1 MPEHKDIQDPDIHE
15 PKGTAS
21 AIEGQVFVADG
32 LGSGLYKV
40 LPPAAG
46 TVSQGAY
53 FYQDVATQTTPVAL
67 TTPGVEYDL
76 PNDAAGAASINFPLE
91 GLSEMWDET
100 TSRFIFNEG
109 DVLSIGDVVDFRL
122 DIEVTTTTV
131 NTAITVVI
139 EGGIGGATSV
149 ITLIPEVNF
158 KVAGTYDIVRW
169 MGLFMRNSDVL
180 TLPARV
186 YAIAD
191 TAGATVTVH
200 EWLLRPSH
208 VNT

>member
-1 MPEHKDIQDPDIHE
+1 
-15 PKGTAS
+15 
-21 AIEGQVFVADG
+21 
-32 LGSGLYKV
+32 
-40 LPPAAG
+40 
-46 TVSQGAY
+46 
-53 FYQDVATQTTPVAL
+53 
-67 TTPGVEYDL
+67 
-76 PNDAAGAASINFPLE
+76 
-91 GLSEMWDET
+91 MWDET